1 MARVCFRLTKSP
13 EEMGF
18 HMKLARIRSGG
29 AEDFAIADDGAWVTF
44 KALGLDASTTAE
56 AIGLFSHAKRTY
68 AGHRA
73 EGISDPTFTAPLR
86 NVGKILA
93 IGLNYLDHIE
103 ETKATRPERPIIF
116 AKYTSSVTGPFSQIV
131 IDDELTEKGDY
142 ESELAVIIGERCR
155 NVPEEDALGV
165 VFGYTVANDVSARD
179 WQRAES
185 QWSRSKSF
193 DTFCPVGPWI
203 TSADEISDPN
213 ALAIR
218 SEVNGE
224 VRQDS
229 STSKMLFHVPFL
241 IAYISRS
248 MTLEPGDVILTGTPH
263 GVGFAMSPP
272 KYLAPGDRVRCE
284 IEGLGRIENPV
295 VGAR

>member
-1 MARVCFRLTKSP
+1 
-13 EEMGF
+13 
-18 HMKLARIRSGG
+18 MKLARISFEG
-29 AEDFAIADDGAWVTF
+29 AEDFAIAEDGEWVTYRT
-44 KALGLDASTTAE
+44 LGFDASTTPE
-56 AIGLFSHAKRTY
+56 AIELFSDAKRAY
-68 AGHRA
+68 AELGA
-73 EGISDPTFTAPLR
+73 VGISDPTFAAPLQ

-103 ETKATRPERPIIF
+103 ETKAARPERPIIF
-116 AKYTSSVTGPFSQIV
+116 SKYTSSVTGPFSPIV
-131 IDDELTEKGDY
+131 MDANLTVKGDY

-155 NVPEEDALGV
+155 NVSEADALGV

-179 WQRAES
+179 WQKTES

-203 TSADEISDPN
+203 TSADEVSDPN
-213 ALAIR
+213 ALSIR

-229 STSKMLFHVPFL
+229 STSRMLFQVPFL
-241 IAYISRS
+241 IAYLSRS

-272 KYLAPGDRVRCE
+272 KYLVPGDRVMCE

-295 VGAR
+295 IGAL

>member
-1 MARVCFRLTKSP
+1 
-13 EEMGF
+13 
-18 HMKLARIRSGG
+18 MKLARISSEDG
-29 AEDFAIADDGAWVTF
+29 EDFAIAGNGTWVAFNT
-44 KALGLDASTTAE
+44 LGLRASTTPE
-56 AIGLFSHAKRTY
+56 AIKLFSDAKRAY
-68 AGHRA
+68 AESEAG
-73 EGISDPTFTAPLR
+73 GTSDPTFTAPLR

-103 ETKATRPERPIIF
+103 ETRATPPERPIIF
-116 AKYTSSVTGPFSQIV
+116 AKYTSAVTGPFSPIV
-131 IDDELTEKGDY
+131 MDADLTAMGDY
-142 ESELAVIIGERCR
+142 ESELAVVIGKRCR
-155 NVPEEDALGV
+155 NVSEEDALGV

-179 WQRAES
+179 WQKAES

-203 TSADEISDPN
+203 TSADEVSDPN
-213 ALAIR
+213 ALPIR

-229 STSKMLFHVPFL
+229 STSKMLFQVPFL
-241 IAYISRS
+241 ISYLSRS

-263 GVGFAMSPP
+263 GVGFAMTPP
-272 KYLAPGDRVRCE
+272 RYLAPGDRVVCE

-295 VGAR
+295 VGAK

>member
-1 MARVCFRLTKSP
+1 MRFD
-13 EEMGF
+13 
-18 HMKLARIRSGG
+18 MKLARINSKGI
-29 AEDFAIADDGAWVTF
+29 EDFAVAKDGAWVTF
-44 KALGLDASTTAE
+44 STLGLNASTTPE
-56 AIGLFSHAKRTY
+56 AIQLFSEARRAY
-68 AGHRA
+68 AELDA
-73 EGISDPTFTAPLR
+73 EGIADPTFTAPVR

-103 ETKATRPERPIIF
+103 ETKAARPERPIIF
-116 AKYTSSVTGPFSQIV
+116 AKYTSAITGPFSPIV
-131 IDDELTEKGDY
+131 MDAELTVKGDY
-142 ESELAVIIGERCR
+142 ESELAVVIGERCR
-155 NVPEEDALGV
+155 NVSEADALGV

-179 WQRAES
+179 WQTAES

-213 ALAIR
+213 ALSIR

-229 STSKMLFHVPFL
+229 STSRMLFQVPFL
-241 IAYISRS
+241 ISYISRS

-263 GVGFAMSPP
+263 GVGFAMSPA
-272 KYLAPGDRVRCE
+272 KYLVPGDRVMCE
-284 IEGLGRIENPV
+284 IEGLGRIENQV
-295 VGAR
+295 VGAL